1 MNCHL
6 LILFLNLCFI
16 FAQDAAK
23 ISKLV
28 TLYSLKKIDLNESW
42 TSFKSSH
49 RKFYKNSL
57 EETIRFYYL
66 LQKVFKI
73 IIIN

>member
-1 MNCHL
+1 MNCNL
-6 LILFLNLCFI
+6 LLLFLNLCFI
-16 FAQDAAK
+16 FAQDVAK
-23 ISKLV
+23 RSKLAK
-28 TLYSLKKIDLNESW
+28 LYSFKKTDLNESW